1 LEGKDHDNYNRKPRT
16 CAQNHHDQESYRQG
30 GHHQVEQQA
39 TGSLGRR
46 GLYLIAQPLAAQA
59 DDGSATVQR
68 QAEMKYMLDTN
79 VLMHIVNFNTGYR
92 RIIKHIQRTEKAD
105 MVLSAVS
112 YFELTSKIMAAK
124 LGKDKA
130 ETLAELVAQFKVMPY
145 SGVDSVI
152 VNMS

>member
-1 LEGKDHDNYNRKPRT
+1 
-16 CAQNHHDQESYRQG
+16 
-30 GHHQVEQQA
+30 
-39 TGSLGRR
+39 
-46 GLYLIAQPLAAQA
+46 
-59 DDGSATVQR
+59 
-68 QAEMKYMLDTN
+68 MF
-79 VLMHIVNFNTGYR
+79 VNFNTGYR

>member
-1 LEGKDHDNYNRKPRT
+1 
-16 CAQNHHDQESYRQG
+16 
-30 GHHQVEQQA
+30 
-39 TGSLGRR
+39 
-46 GLYLIAQPLAAQA
+46 
-59 DDGSATVQR
+59 
-68 QAEMKYMLDTN
+68 MKYMLDTN